1 MTTPR
6 PRPSFAPARP
16 PRTPEE
22 HLWDVTLWVLK
33 ILAWAVVGLGL
44 MVALGFFVGLAIVPV
59 LGAGT
64 PFALILLLVLAVS
77 LLTAFRRRRTHAVI
91 AYLEQATRLNLPLP
105 AMLRAAEDSE
115 GMHTARA
122 LRALRVELESGQS
135 VHDALASAIPGIP
148 PRTVGLV
155 GSAERAGRL
164 PHGLARLSRDALTH
178 FGGRPPGAELYLRWY
193 PPTVILMVGLIVT
206 MVYVFVLPKFFDIY
220 QDFRIELPWE
230 TVLLKQTWDYVAWP
244 LAVVVIGATLV
255 YVGRMLATIFV
266 PSTLAHGP
274 LRWLTQRL
282 AWHVPGARGVTRWRG
297 YADTC
302 YVMADALE
310 AGHPL
315 DWALA
320 EASRSGTNVVLA
332 DQLAVWGDHAR
343 AGEPAAEGARKAG
356 MPALMVG
363 LLRTAGGADLPDLFR
378 FLARYYDGRFARS
391 TVVLQASLVPA
402 MSLLMGAVVGFIV
415 VALFLPLVR
424 LVNHLSEIIWR
435 M

>member
-1 MTTPR
+1 VTILR
-6 PRPSFAPARP
+6 PRHVPATP
-16 PRTPEE
+16 PTPRTPEE

-33 ILAWAVVGLGL
+33 LLAWAVAGLALLGGLG
-44 MVALGFFVGLAIVPV
+44 MFVGLAIVPV

-77 LLTAFRRRRTHAVI
+77 MLAALRRRRMHAVV

-105 AMLRAAEDSE
+105 AMLRAAEESE

-122 LRALRVELESGQS
+122 LRALRVELESGRS
-135 VHDALASAIPGIP
+135 VHDALGRAMPSIP

-164 PHGLARLSRDALTH
+164 PHALARLSHDAVTR

-193 PPTVILMVGLIVT
+193 PPTVLLMIGLIVT
-206 MVYVFVLPKFFDIY
+206 CVYVFVLPKFFDIY
-220 QDFRIELPWE
+220 QDFAIELPWE
-230 TVLLKQTWDYVAWP
+230 TVWLKQTWDYVAVP
-244 LAVVVIGATLV
+244 LAVLVIGGTLV
-255 YVGRMLATIFV
+255 YVGRMLASIFV
-266 PSTLAHGP
+266 PSTLSHGP
-274 LRWLTQRL
+274 LRWLTERL
-282 AWHVPGARGVTRWRG
+282 AWHVPGARAVTRWRG

-320 EASRSGTNVVLA
+320 EASRSGANVVLA
-332 DQLAVWGDHAR
+332 DQLALWGDHAR
-343 AGEPAAEGARKAG
+343 AGEPAAEGARGAG
-356 MPALMVG
+356 MPPLMVG

-402 MSLLMGAVVGFIV
+402 MSLALGAAVGFIV

-424 LVNHLSEIIWR
+424 LVNHLSDIIWR